1 MRKSW
6 QLDRRTFLRGTGTCL
21 ALPWLNGMAWAAPA
35 AKPSPRMCFFYFHYG
50 VPVPPDDHPLRKKHS
65 WFPTGEGEHFEFP
78 GLHDKLVPFRKKLT
92 FFGGVSHNPNG
103 RRVPGH
109 AAGDIYLTGADI
121 YGQVYRQSVSV
132 DQVAAGIVGGET
144 RFPSL
149 VMGSAGGVNHP
160 YRSATL
166 SYDRE
171 GRPIPTQNNPREI
184 FRRLFGAPV
193 GDPRKQLSRKG
204 SMLDAVLDEARAL
217 NRRLGVRDQRKMDEY
232 LTSVREV
239 EQSVER
245 SQKWLDVPKP
255 EVSEDSLN
263 LDIEATV
270 PIEYMNTMFDLLAL
284 AFETDSTRVATYQI
298 AGENSRGPEVHFPI
312 AAGIKIASHAVS
324 HDGRNYEQWSK
335 YVRLFSEQYARFL
348 TRLDSVVEAD
358 GSTLLDNTMSMLG
371 SCTSFTHVSRNYPLI
386 LSGGGNLGLKHGAYR
401 KYKDDEVPLNNI
413 FATMLNKMGSGVTSF
428 KESTGM
434 LSDIVA

>member
-1 MRKSW
+1 M
-6 QLDRRTFLRGTGTCL
+6 
-21 ALPWLNGMAWAAPA
+21 
-35 AKPSPRMCFFYFHYG
+35 
-50 VPVPPDDHPLRKKHS
+50 
-65 WFPTGEGEHFEFP
+65 
-78 GLHDKLVPFRKKLT
+78 
-92 FFGGVSHNPNG
+92 GG
-103 RRVPGH
+103 
-109 AAGDIYLTGADI
+109 
-121 YGQVYRQSVSV
+121 Q
-132 DQVAAGIVGGET
+132 T

-149 VMGSAGGVNHP
+149 VLGSAGGVNHP

-193 GDPRKQLSRKG
+193 GDPRKQLSRKA
-204 SMLDAVLDEARAL
+204 SMLDTVLDEARAL
-217 NRRLGVRDQRKMDEY
+217 NRRLGGRDQRKMDEY
-232 LTSVREV
+232 LASVREV
-239 EQSVER
+239 EKRIER

-255 EVSEDSLN
+255 VISEDSLN

-270 PIEYMNTMFDLLAL
+270 PVEYMNTMFDLLAL

-298 AGENSRGPEVHFPI
+298 AGENSRGPEVNFPI

-413 FATMLNKMGSGVTSF
+413 FATMLSKMGTGVTSF

-434 LSDIVA
+434 LSDIVV